1 MAENSSTELLLGL
14 CLHYD
19 VGVWPCSVKPLECVS
34 TPTPAKSGSASWC
47 RGNPETLCKAVS
59 LLGTETLTSSRLR
72 TTLKMSSLPS
82 NLWFEDQ
89 RSQEKR

>member
-34 TPTPAKSGSASWC
+34 TPTPAKSGSA
-47 RGNPETLCKAVS
+47 GAVETPRPCVKQLACW
-59 LLGTETLTSSRLR
+59 E
-72 TTLKMSSLPS
+72 
-82 NLWFEDQ
+82 Q
-89 RSQEKR
+89 KR